1 MLDRQ
6 EDIVRRKCKQYNLKY
21 ETQEQYWNKCAQEI
35 TYNEYMLNGGLC
47 DDCQENEELNN

>member
-6 EDIVRRKCKQYNLKY
+6 EAIDRRKSKQHNLKY
-21 ETQEQYWNKCAQEI
+21 ETREHYCNKCAQEI

-47 DDCQENEELNN
+47 DECQEDEELNN

>member
-6 EDIVRRKCKQYNLKY
+6 EAIDRRKSKQYNLKY
-21 ETQEQYWNKCAQEI
+21 ETQEQYCNRCAQEI
-35 TYNEYMLNGGLC
+35 TYTEYMLNGGLC